1 LLIKIADL
9 KRRQQLPDAASALV
23 AAMSTFE
30 RDTSMHLAATS
41 VFAARIAA
49 RLDLDPIQIENCRL
63 AAMLH
68 DVGMLGIDSSIIT
81 HPSMLAD
88 PEMEYLT
95 EHSVLGAE
103 LLSFIPSLAHLAPI
117 VQAHHERIDGSGY
130 PDGLVGE
137 EIPIEARIIAVADAF
152 HTMTIRT
159 PYRYALARTSALA
172 ELIGNAG
179 TQFDDR
185 VVEAF
190 ATGASGRRTTANA
203 RLLLYCSH
211 C

>member
-1 LLIKIADL
+1 LPIKLADL
-9 KRRQQLPDAASALV
+9 ERRGQLPGAVSALV
-23 AAMSTFE
+23 NAMSAHH

-68 DVGMLGIDSSIIT
+68 DVGMLGIDSSILT

-88 PEMEYLT
+88 PEMEYLS
-95 EHSVLGAE
+95 EHPVLGAE
-103 LLSFIPSLAHLAPI
+103 LLSFTPSLAHLAPI

-130 PDGLVGE
+130 PAGLVGE

-152 HTMTIRT
+152 HTMTILT
-159 PYRYALARTSALA
+159 PYRSALTTRSALA
-172 ELIGNAG
+172 ELTGNAG
-179 TQFDDR
+179 TQFDER
-185 VVEAF
+185 IVEAF
-190 ATGASGRRTTANA
+190 AASVTYRRRSRRA
-203 RLLLYCSH
+203 
-211 C
+211 

>member
-9 KRRQQLPDAASALV
+9 KRRQQLPDAVSALV
-23 AAMSTFE
+23 AAMSAFE
-30 RDTSMHLAATS
+30 RDISMHLAATS
-41 VFAARIAA
+41 AFAARIAA

-68 DVGMLGIDSSIIT
+68 DVGMLGIDSSILT
-81 HPSMLAD
+81 QPSMLTD

-95 EHSVLGAE
+95 EHPVLGAE
-103 LLSFIPSLAHLAPI
+103 LLSVIPSLAHLAPI

-152 HTMTIRT
+152 HTMTILT
-159 PYRYALARTSALA
+159 PYRYALATTSALA

-179 TQFDDR
+179 TQFDER
-185 VVEAF
+185 VVEGFTASVNYRRRLRR
-190 ATGASGRRTTANA
+190 ASG
-203 RLLLYCSH
+203 
-211 C
+211 